1 MCLGSALMHLLATC
15 LVCNCDITARLA
27 QSGNVW
33 EMAILSVKKT
43 KVHPQPLYRN

>member
-33 EMAILSVKKT
+33 EMATLLVKN